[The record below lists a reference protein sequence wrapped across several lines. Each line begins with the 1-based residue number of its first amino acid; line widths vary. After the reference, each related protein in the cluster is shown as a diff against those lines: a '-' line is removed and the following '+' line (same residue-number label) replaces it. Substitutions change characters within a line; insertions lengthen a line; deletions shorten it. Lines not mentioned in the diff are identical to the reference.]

1 MHQTRRNTEADACVN
16 NQPLFINEVICSHKV
31 IRLNT
36 VLKLHIFNSDF
47 FSMQHNPNVY
57 N

>member
-1 MHQTRRNTEADACVN
+1 MHQTRQNTEADACVN
-16 NQPLFINEVICSHKV
+16 NQPLFINKVICSH
-31 IRLNT
+31 RLNT